1 MSSYCRLNHLSSFRL
16 GLLAHPQPHPSRP
29 PVARPEGT
37 PLAAGQGCLQR
48 EALHVVPS
56 TWSFLYLT
64 SSSKIYREA
73 QDLERLK
80 GRYGGSWR
88 SCKPS
93 CLPMP
98 ARLFCVVESMV
109 YKKKR
114 NFLHQLPLEKFWT
127 TESSY
132 KHFLYSPWKKL
143 FNSGEEQDGGGVGGH
158 GVHLSAQ
165 YIRNTPS
172 DTEVHAKHQLRA
184 DRSTWPVEKN
194 I

>member
-1 MSSYCRLNHLSSFRL
+1 LLFTTIC
-16 GLLAHPQPHPSRP
+16 GLLAKTIRPWTATAAWVTSVASGLVTSGSPLVLTPQPHPSHP
-29 PVARPEGT
+29 PVGQPRGT
-37 PLAAGQGCLQR
+37 PSATGQGCLQR

-56 TWSFLYLT
+56 TWSFLYLS
-64 SSSKIYREA
+64 SSSKIYGEA

-114 NFLHQLPLEKFWT
+114 NFLHQLPLRKILNYRIFIQT
-127 TESSY
+127 LSLFSV
-132 KHFLYSPWKKL
+132 KKNCL
-143 FNSGEEQDGGGVGGH
+143 IQG
-158 GVHLSAQ
+158 
-165 YIRNTPS
+165 
-172 DTEVHAKHQLRA
+172 
-184 DRSTWPVEKN
+184 KN
-194 I
+194 KMVKE